1 MVVSGFVVVVEVEL
15 TGNTEVVVVPLVFE
29 VGIGVVV
36 VERSAVV
43 VCVVTVVALVVVVD
57 RRPSVVVML
66 DMVPSDVIDISVVVT
81 FEDIVVARS
90 GKPNVEEIGTNSSR
104 VSIIFVSTLL

>member
-29 VGIGVVV
+29 VGIGVVI
-36 VERSAVV
+36 ELSAVV

-90 GKPNVEEIGTNSSR
+90 GKPNVEEIGTSSSR